1 METTKL
7 REDVP
12 TLEDAFVCRI
22 TCTECM
28 EEEFRK
34 MSLLDCSPAC
44 VACMRE
50 ALESM
55 T

>member
-28 EEEFRK
+28 ERE
-34 MSLLDCSPAC
+34 LLEPLTAC
-44 VACMRE
+44 DLVCRACME
-50 ALESM
+50 ETLASM
-55 T
+55 

>member
-28 EEEFRK
+28 EREFLERL
-34 MSLLDCSPAC
+34 SACELVCS
-44 VACMRE
+44 ACME
-50 ALESM
+50 KTLASM
-55 T
+55 

>member
-12 TLEDAFVCRI
+12 TLEDAFV

-28 EEEFRK
+28 EREFLERL
-34 MSLLDCSPAC
+34 SACELVCS
-44 VACMRE
+44 ACME
-50 ALESM
+50 KTLASM
-55 T
+55 